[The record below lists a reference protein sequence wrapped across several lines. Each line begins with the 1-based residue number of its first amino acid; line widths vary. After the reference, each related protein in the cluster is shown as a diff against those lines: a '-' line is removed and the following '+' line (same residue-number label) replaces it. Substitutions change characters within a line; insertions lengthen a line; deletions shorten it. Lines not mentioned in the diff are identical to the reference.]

1 MAYVSTYVVEIETLP
16 IDFDLDNK
24 IYFSTVYSIKEYIFS
39 NVLFTMCRNKFTNT
53 GCRHLH
59 FIYTYIKMVQFS
71 VS

>member
-39 NVLFTMCRNKFTNT
+39 NVLFTMCNKKQV
-53 GCRHLH
+53 
-59 FIYTYIKMVQFS
+59 Y
-71 VS
+71 